1 MAAMSALEHG
11 QARPPNPQRRDPRV
25 HRAILESTVA
35 LLEERGY
42 KDLTIEAIAAHAGVG
57 KQTIYRWW
65 PGKADLVMEAY
76 IEVADERV
84 PPPDTGSVQRDLEA
98 ILIPVFRQNASFS
111 VGTARANKGMM
122 AEAQLDSTFHATY
135 LALHRAWWKPLR
147 DVLERGIARGE
158 LRPDIDPGTIIDLL
172 LGASWYRV
180 LLEHAP
186 LDDHFADQII
196 TTVLSGVRLQRS

>member
-1 MAAMSALEHG
+1 MANTRGAQSTNSH
-11 QARPPNPQRRDPRV
+11 RRRRDPRV
-25 HRAILESTVA
+25 HRAILDSTVT

-42 KDLTIEAIAAHAGVG
+42 KDLTIEAIAAQAGVG

-76 IEVADERV
+76 IAVAGERV
-84 PPPDTGSVQRDLEA
+84 PPPDTGNVQRDLEA

-122 AEAQLDSTFHATY
+122 AEAQLDPTFHVTY
-135 LALHRAWWKPLR
+135 LALHRAWWQPLR
-147 DVLERGIARGE
+147 DVLERGILRGE
-158 LRPDIDPGTIIDLL
+158 LRPDIDPGTIVDLL

-186 LDDHFADQII
+186 LDDDFADQII
-196 TTVLSGVRLQRS
+196 AAVLNGIRTQRS